1 MATRKVRY
9 KKLSIKTALP
19 VLREDQVD
27 PSEYEALTT
36 ETQIATGVEQGEEN
50 VALQGT
56 SSAAVKEIPV
66 PPPMESDINYDA
78 LYARKFQQPVNYIR
92 FSQTVEECIGCQYD
106 MTEEDDEFLKGYN
119 KKKPASQQLS
129 EDDFEQ
135 IMEVFEDTASVATPF
150 ASVDKTIVPYDHM
163 VGGLHELQL
172 PKVMNHAKDI
182 YEFWKSRRIDV
193 GGPLHPSLK
202 FETHQETD
210 EMDPF
215 VCFRRREVRQTR
227 KTRARDLQ
235 SADKLKKLRRELED
249 GRQLVI
255 LSHEREVL
263 KRDLLLTDRAVYEQ
277 RAKLKLMKVRLGI
290 RTDDEDL
297 VHQKVNPLPPTVP
310 YSTHGRM
317 SLTQLQ
323 PQKKK
328 APDLSVAQR
337 NAAAAQV
344 RAATRPDNRQPEM
357 DLVLLADS
365 LVERENELRAD
376 VIKRIENHRR
386 WNENH
391 VDLTSE
397 PLKPLKDRNEGAGFR
412 PATTQY
418 LMTPPASE
426 TSQED
431 EPVPME
437 LDEPESAAVFTFK
450 GLSTPPYGQAQPPGH
465 QFRRRIGRL
474 NRLWIDRR
482 RIMVTPPPE
491 APGQFESHSV
501 DMGVDPTPDRWKYD
515 HDDSEDEPDVYE
527 VDPYSIQALKY
538 RASLPFSLPYPLRRP
553 DAQPNAGQRTNGV
566 PPGARQ
572 TIQQRPHAAQPG
584 AASAAQATASS

>member
-36 ETQIATGVEQGEEN
+36 ETQIATGVDQGEEN
-50 VALQGT
+50 EYHLQVALQGT
-56 SSAAVKEIPV
+56 ATASVKEIPV

-78 LYARKFQQPVNYIR
+78 LHARKFQQPVNYIR

-106 MTEEDDEFLKGYN
+106 MTEEDDDFLKAYN
-119 KKKPASQQLS
+119 KKRPASGQLS

-135 IMEVFEDTASVATPF
+135 IMEVYEDTASVATPY

-172 PKVMNHAKDI
+172 PKVMHHAKEI
-182 YEFWKSRRIDV
+182 YEYWKQRRVDI
-193 GGPLHPSLK
+193 GGALHPSLK

-227 KTRARDLQ
+227 KTRARDIQ

-255 LSHEREVL
+255 LSHEREVA
-263 KRDLLLTDRAVYEQ
+263 KRELLLTDRAVYEQ
-277 RAKLKLMKVRLGI
+277 RAKLKLMKIRLGI

-297 VHQKVNPLPPTVP
+297 VHQK
-310 YSTHGRM
+310 
-317 SLTQLQ
+317 

-328 APDLSVAQR
+328 APDMSVAQR
-337 NAAAAQV
+337 TTASNQV
-344 RAATRPDNRQPEM
+344 RAAARPENRQPEM
-357 DLVLLADS
+357 DLIQLNDS

-397 PLKPLKDRNEGAGFR
+397 PLKPLKDHGEGAGFR
-412 PATTQY
+412 LATTQY

-426 TSQED
+426 TSND
-431 EPVPME
+431 EEPTPMD
-437 LDEPESAAVFTFK
+437 LDEPDLSSVFQFK
-450 GLSTPPYGQAQPPGH
+450 GALPQSGKPAAPDHG
-465 QFRRRIGRL
+465 FRRRIGRL

-482 RIMVTPPPE
+482 RIMASPPPE
-491 APGQFESHSV
+491 SANQHGSYSTEM
-501 DMGVDPTPDRWKYD
+501 DVDPVSDRWKYD
-515 HDDSEDEPDVYE
+515 NDDSEDEPEVYE
-527 VDPYSIQALKY
+527 IDPYSIRALKF
-538 RASLPFSLPYPLRRP
+538 RASLPITLPYPLRRLE
-553 DAQPNAGQRTNGV
+553 AQANMAQKQPNGV
-566 PPGARQ
+566 PQQVRQ
-572 TIQQRPHAAQPG
+572 AIQQRPHAAQP
-584 AASAAQATASS
+584 AASATPAPASSSAS